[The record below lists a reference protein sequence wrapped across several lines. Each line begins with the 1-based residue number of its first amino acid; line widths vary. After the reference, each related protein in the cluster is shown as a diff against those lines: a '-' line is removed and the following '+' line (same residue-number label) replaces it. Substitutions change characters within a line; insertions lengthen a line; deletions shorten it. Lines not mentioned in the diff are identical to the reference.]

1 LAEIW
6 LNIPQAIVL
15 EATKNLERARGLKER
30 EPQLLLLRAALL
42 LPPLGTVPVKPD
54 ASADDTRLALRTLK
68 EEMDS
73 RTSQRCYDVFSRRV
87 HAKMSNGVTT
97 KGRRGPNLPL
107 KLIDPAE
114 IACFE
119 LDGVDAV
126 DPRTGK
132 IIFYDLVV
140 SARELVDDESGDPF
154 SSESSSPEPPKSEGS
169 SQELIEDPRAM
180 AGETARI
187 GSAKKPA
194 ASMSERDLRSWYEQ
208 RVSKLSA
215 CGEASSGEADWEAA
229 KQQIPGLATRS
240 RLRQVR
246 DQFAPSNWKKQGRRS
261 AEPVK

>member
-6 LNIPQAIVL
+6 LNLPQAVVL
-15 EATKNLERARGLKER
+15 EATKNVERAKGLKER

-54 ASADDTRLALRTLK
+54 ASEEDTRLALRTLK

-87 HAKMSNGVTT
+87 HTKMSNGVTT

-119 LDGVDAV
+119 LDGVNAI

-140 SARELVDDESGDPF
+140 SARELVDDESGDPS
-154 SSESSSPEPPKSEGS
+154 SSEFSPEPPKSEGS
-169 SQELIEDPRAM
+169 SGELIEGSQAM

-194 ASMSERDLRSWYEQ
+194 GWFSDRDLRSWYEQ
-208 RVSKLSA
+208 RVLKLSA

-229 KQQIPGLATRS
+229 KQQIPGRATRS

-246 DQFAPSNWKKQGRRS
+246 DQFAPSDWKKQGRRS

>member
-1 LAEIW
+1 MAEIS
-6 LNIPQAIVL
+6 LNIPQAVVL

-54 ASADDTRLALRTLK
+54 ASEEDTRLALRTLK

-87 HAKMSNGVTT
+87 HAKMGNGVTT

-119 LDGVDAV
+119 LDGVNAV

-140 SARELVDDESGDPF
+140 SARELVDDESRDPS
-154 SSESSSPEPPKSEGS
+154 SSEFSPEPPKSEGS
-169 SQELIEDPRAM
+169 SGELIEGSQAM
-180 AGETARI
+180 AGETS
-187 GSAKKPA
+187 SAKKPA
-194 ASMSERDLRSWYEQ
+194 ASMSEQDLRSWYEQ

-215 CGEASSGEADWEAA
+215 CGESSSGEADWEAA
-229 KQQIPGLATRS
+229 KQQIPGRATRK
-240 RLRQVR
+240 RIRQVR
-246 DQFAPSNWKKQGRRS
+246 DQFAPADWKKQGRRS